1 MSKGILENCTDL
13 WYLLSDFF
21 YKHKC
26 SNGCIDPT
34 DDDFY
39 SFKKRDCIYGVRR
52 YSDNNF
58 TIKRRNFNTG
68 KELIIKN
75 IASLQEVENKLEELI
90 NEKRNSNRT

>member
-1 MSKGILENCTDL
+1 MSKGVLENCTDL

-26 SNGCIDPT
+26 CNGCIDPT

-39 SFKKRDCIYGVRR
+39 SFKKRDYIYGVRR

-68 KELIIKN
+68 EESIIKN
-75 IASLQEVENKLEELI
+75 IPSLQEVEKRLEELD
-90 NEKRNSNRT
+90 NETNI